1 MDFQDKIKVSVI
13 VPVYNVEKYLRECLE
28 SLVNQTLKDIEIICI
43 NDGSEDS
50 SLEILNEYASK
61 DSRFVIINQENSG
74 QSVARNKGFDVA
86 KGEYIG
92 FVDSDDW
99 VDLNFFENL
108 YSEAVKNNS
117 DIAAASI
124 RKVIYDKLDKYIIKY
139 DSVQTETDTDK
150 KYKLAEIPDWNY
162 IWNKIYKTSSFRK
175 TGLKFKEGV
184 YFEDVILTPQ
194 VVYYLQRLTT
204 VPNCCYY
211 YRYNS
216 TSTCTMLSAKKI
228 TDEIIAK
235 KTALEFVQK
244 NNVVKAVGGH
254 WFHKNIFEFYLFNIK
269 ILKVLQYGIYTQYRL
284 FNLPVFTIRRDS

>member
-28 SLVNQTLKDIEIICI
+28 SLVNQTLKEIEIICI

-61 DSRFVIINQENSG
+61 DSRFVIINQENCG
-74 QSVARNKGFDVA
+74 QSVARNKGLDVA

-162 IWNKIYKTSSFRK
+162 TCNKIYKTSSFRK
-175 TGLKFKEGV
+175 TGLKFIEGV

-194 VVYYLQRLTT
+194 VVYYLQRVTT
-204 VPNCCYY
+204 IRNCC
-211 YRYNS
+211 
-216 TSTCTMLSAKKI
+216 
-228 TDEIIAK
+228 
-235 KTALEFVQK
+235 
-244 NNVVKAVGGH
+244 
-254 WFHKNIFEFYLFNIK
+254 
-269 ILKVLQYGIYTQYRL
+269 
-284 FNLPVFTIRRDS
+284 

>member
-13 VPVYNVEKYLRECLE
+13 VPVYNVEKYLRECLNF
-28 SLVNQTLKDIEIICI
+28 LVNQTLKEIEIICI

-74 QSVARNKGFDVA
+74 QSVARNKGLDIA

-124 RKVIYDKLDKYIIKY
+124 RKVIYDKLDKSLWK
-139 DSVQTETDTDK
+139 
-150 KYKLAEIPDWNY
+150 
-162 IWNKIYKTSSFRK
+162 
-175 TGLKFKEGV
+175 
-184 YFEDVILTPQ
+184 
-194 VVYYLQRLTT
+194 
-204 VPNCCYY
+204 
-211 YRYNS
+211 
-216 TSTCTMLSAKKI
+216 
-228 TDEIIAK
+228 
-235 KTALEFVQK
+235 
-244 NNVVKAVGGH
+244 
-254 WFHKNIFEFYLFNIK
+254 
-269 ILKVLQYGIYTQYRL
+269 
-284 FNLPVFTIRRDS
+284 